1 MLKTRRKLTAAQNAM
16 LVDVL
21 TYGTMQ
27 YNLRARPTAMV
38 LAAEGLVH
46 VDHTFVPAGDSVMRK
61 GIAVTITEDAAV
73 TGEDLEIDPD
83 SEFADW
89 RVWDDRR
96 S

>member
-1 MLKTRRKLTAAQNAM
+1 MLNTRRKLTAAQNAM

-46 VDHTFVPAGDSVMRK
+46 VDHTFVPAGDSVLRK

-89 RVWDDRR
+89 RIWDDRH
-96 S
+96 

>member
-1 MLKTRRKLTAAQNAM
+1 MLRTRRKLTAAQNAM

-21 TYGTMQ
+21 TYGTMT
-27 YNLRARPTAMV
+27 YNLRARPTATV
-38 LAAEGLVH
+38 LALEGLVH
-46 VDHTFVPAGDSVMRK
+46 VDHTYVPAGHGVLRK

-73 TGEDLEIDPD
+73 TGDDLEIDPD

-96 S
+96 N